1 MKRSSR
7 SLALLVMLTAF
18 CSIFALGQEASLKG
32 TWLGTTFVPDVGEDE
47 VTLVLAENEGKLAAT
62 MTDTLGML
70 ADTACEDIEF
80 QEGTL
85 TFKFTIS
92 QNMETQTIW
101 MTLEKEGDQ
110 MKGYWETADGEQGD
124 IAFTKR

>member
-1 MKRSSR
+1 MKKSST
-7 SLALLVMLTAF
+7 SLTLLVILTAC
-18 CSIFALGQEASLKG
+18 CSIFALGQQASLIG

-47 VTLVLAENEGKLAAT
+47 VTLVFTDNEGTLAAS

-70 ADTACEDIEF
+70 ADTPCEDIEF
-80 QEGTL
+80 QDGTL

-92 QNMETQTIW
+92 QDMETQTIW

-124 IAFTKR
+124 IEFTKQ